1 MGSTY
6 VTELCPCAR
15 HINACLVLVYPRK
28 NCPNIT
34 EKLLTGTKIIKSNFM
49 ADMKKY
55 HIQLVSSI
63 RYKLVCAYSKDSN
76 QSKQSHNLIK
86 VLVFHLKKPW
96 DPWLP
101 KERHCVDMQ
110 AEFKIGAHANLYLS
124 LDYSSICA

>member
-1 MGSTY
+1 
-6 VTELCPCAR
+6 
-15 HINACLVLVYPRK
+15 
-28 NCPNIT
+28 
-34 EKLLTGTKIIKSNFM
+34 M

-101 KERHCVDMQ
+101 KERPLKTDQTVWICRLSLRL
-110 AEFKIGAHANLYLS
+110 AHMPTCTFPWTTAQFVLEKRAVITFVSKCLDLGTPYKGVSTYLS
-124 LDYSSICA
+124 YICGWNLTTVN